1 VTKEGAA
8 FPYQFGTV
16 QLSVTKANGKI
27 TAIGLVQATATHGR
41 EQAFSYLVNYA
52 IQAQGT
58 SFSNIS
64 GATYTTDA
72 FKQALSS
79 ALGKF

>member
-1 VTKEGAA
+1 MTK
-8 FPYQFGTV
+8 
-16 QLSVTKANGKI
+16 SSGKI
-27 TAIGLVQATATHGR
+27 TDITYLQSTATHGR
-41 EQAFSYLVNYA
+41 EQAFSYLTQYA

-58 SFSNIS
+58 GFGNLS